1 MKKLCNVVMLPTKN
15 ESNVHYQRKIDKLV
29 LWHSKVVPTNK
40 DCINQHF
47 YITSDEEIKEGG
59 WVIREYYPPTKGFT
73 RTVEQFIR
81 AKADF
86 GDSLSRKKIIA
97 TTDKSLTTLVENK
110 LWGQKGMGT
119 YNTLP
124 QIPQSF
130 IKAYVEAQGNI
141 KEVLVEYEKE
151 YITSSSKRLDT
162 GYKYILKLRPDNTI
176 IIHQAKT
183 YTRDEIIKLLEKYEP
198 DAPNKR
204 AKFIQENL

>member
-1 MKKLCNVVMLPTKN
+1 MKKLCNVVMLPTN
-15 ESNVHYQRKIDKLV
+15 EKAPLGFLMGKLV
-29 LWHSKVVPTNK
+29 IPNHLNV
-40 DCINQHF
+40 IQYQHL
-47 YITSDEEIKEGG
+47 YITSDEEIKEGD
-59 WVIREYYPPTKGFT
+59 WVVREYYPMTKGFT
-73 RTVEQFIR
+73 RSVEQFIR

-97 TTDKSLTTLVENK
+97 TTDKSLTILVENK

-124 QIPQSF
+124 QILESF
-130 IKAYVEAQGNI
+130 IKAYIEAQGNI
-141 KEVLVEYEKE
+141 KEVLVEYEHK
-151 YITSSSKRLDT
+151 T
-162 GYKYILKLRPDNTI
+162 GYTQDGLDYKEKELTIKLRPDNTI

-204 AKFIQENL
+204 AKFIQDNL